1 MFCALHHAESRDCGT
16 DEDKFGLSF
25 RLFLRNGSTCITC
38 TCISCII
45 RIRSVIAAFE
55 VSLGDGKFLLIEE
68 TVAGD
73 NNYIGILRSADKVD
87 TLLGIKR
94 ACLTEHTL
102 KIREAAVEIYLLS
115 GDGGYK
121 LIKAGFA
128 GFLTAGTPFP
138 REAHET

>member
-16 DEDKFGLSF
+16 DEDNLGLSV
-25 RLFLRNGSTCITC
+25 RMFLRNGITCISC

-45 RIRSVIAAFE
+45 RIRRVIAAFE
-55 VSLGDGKFLLIEE
+55 VSLGDGKLLLIKE

-73 NNYIGILRSADKVD
+73 DYHIGIPGSADKSD

-94 ACLTEHTL
+94 TCLTKHIL